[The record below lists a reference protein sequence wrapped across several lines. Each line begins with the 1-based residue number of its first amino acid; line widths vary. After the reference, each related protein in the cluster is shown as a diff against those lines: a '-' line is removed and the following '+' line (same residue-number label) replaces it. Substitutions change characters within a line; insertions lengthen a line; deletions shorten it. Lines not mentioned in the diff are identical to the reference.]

1 MVKRFFIGYL
11 SLIISLSFLLFWSN
25 NTAIAQEGIMSIQ
38 VTDESGKP
46 LSNVEI
52 TVSDPA
58 RGSGF
63 SLKTDDKG
71 KAFKRGIPPSNYQI
85 SFVRKGY
92 ESQAF
97 QFRLRAGVMERLNVK
112 LKKSQPTIKGG
123 EKFVIAAKLFNEGNY
138 QEAIKYFKLVLEEL
152 PDYAEANYN
161 LGLSYFKLDDI
172 DNALDAFQKT
182 IEFNPDLEAAYYAL
196 AECYFMKDRDDE
208 AKAILARLIEKKSGD
223 ADTFYTVGLLYYK
236 HERTDDAIELFNKA
250 RELNP
255 NLASCHY
262 NLGILYFKK
271 GELDNSLE
279 HFQKFLEIQPDA
291 PEAPQVKEFIKEI
304 NKIKGEGN
312 N

>member
-11 SLIISLSFLLFWSN
+11 SLIISLSFLLFFSN
-25 NTAIAQEGIMSIQ
+25 DTAIAQEGIVSIQ

-46 LSNVEI
+46 LPDVEI

-58 RGSGF
+58 RGMDF
-63 SLKTDDKG
+63 SMKTDDKG

-85 SFVRKGY
+85 SFVLKGY

-112 LKKSQPTIKGG
+112 LKKAQPTIKGG
-123 EKFVIAAKLFNEGNY
+123 ENFVIAAKLFNEGNY
-138 QEAIKYFKLVLEEL
+138 QEAIKYFKLVIEEL

-182 IEFNPDLEAAYYAL
+182 IAVNPDLEAAYYPL

-223 ADTFYTVGLLYYK
+223 ANTLYTAGLLYYK

-255 NLASCHY
+255 DLALCHY

-271 GELDNSLE
+271 GELDNSLG
-279 HFQKFLEIQPDA
+279 HFQKFLEMQPDA

-304 NKIKGEGN
+304 NRIKGEGN